1 MQNEKNCSC
10 KNFKMSVEGNTT
22 DTTEWNMYVTT
33 PKPLENCQKC
43 WEFKKKKKDSNAG
56 FTAKN
61 NSVLI

>member
-43 WEFKKKKKDSNAG
+43 WEFKKKKKR
-56 FTAKN
+56 F
-61 NSVLI
+61 